1 MIKRLENVQ
10 IHLVDVRD
18 KEELLNMSKLLRLQQ
33 ERAKELENQVC
44 ISDFNLKCNIII
56 SLL

>member
-44 ISDFNLKCNIII
+44 I
-56 SLL
+56 